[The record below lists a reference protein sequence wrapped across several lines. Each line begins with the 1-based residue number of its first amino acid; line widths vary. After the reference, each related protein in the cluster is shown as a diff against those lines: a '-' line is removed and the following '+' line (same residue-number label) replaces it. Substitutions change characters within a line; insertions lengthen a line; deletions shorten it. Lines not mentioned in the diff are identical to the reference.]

1 MKSFIYKIYT
11 LSFFSDLVF
20 IYPIYTIMFADRGLT
35 PIQISTLLFIWS
47 GTSFLL
53 EVPSGVLA
61 DKYSRKNILLF
72 AESSRIVGYTFWLL
86 MPNFTG
92 FLMGFILWG
101 IKSAFTSGTFE
112 AMVYDEL
119 KANNEEGKYIKIQ
132 GVIQSLQFLAFIFAG
147 IGATLAISNGY
158 SFVLVI
164 SILSLIISALSIL
177 SLPKVE
183 KNQTTGEKEYFN
195 LLKDG
200 LTFSIKSPNILRIII
215 FISLGQAIFGALDEY
230 WSIFATQSGLL
241 KQGLGLF
248 FVVYGLVQALAS
260 IIAYKFEK
268 FDKRFFEGLFLFNG
282 ILLMVASYFYTVST
296 LILLIIFS
304 FLFKLIDTV
313 TNSRLQHQI
322 NNQEIRATVTSAKG
336 FFVELIVMAFYL
348 MFGIIATYFNYQL
361 AFMVV
366 GITVSTIGI
375 YYLLSHSL
383 IKEGVRG

>member
-1 MKSFIYKIYT
+1 
-11 LSFFSDLVF
+11 
-20 IYPIYTIMFADRGLT
+20 
-35 PIQISTLLFIWS
+35 
-47 GTSFLL
+47 
-53 EVPSGVLA
+53 
-61 DKYSRKNILLF
+61 
-72 AESSRIVGYTFWLL
+72 
-86 MPNFTG
+86 
-92 FLMGFILWG
+92 
-101 IKSAFTSGTFE
+101 
-112 AMVYDEL
+112 
-119 KANNEEGKYIKIQ
+119 
-132 GVIQSLQFLAFIFAG
+132 
-147 IGATLAISNGY
+147 
-158 SFVLVI
+158 
-164 SILSLIISALSIL
+164 
-177 SLPKVE
+177 
-183 KNQTTGEKEYFN
+183 
-195 LLKDG
+195 
-200 LTFSIKSPNILRIII
+200 
-215 FISLGQAIFGALDEY
+215 
-230 WSIFATQSGLL
+230 L